1 MLHDKI
7 QLALLFAVEVV
18 QRKAV
23 GGQLLRGGVFE
34 HGAVVDVGFAV
45 QQRQLDAVGVGGRQ
59 QPDVAQKQLEQVALA
74 VQAQRQGGFLDI
86 VGGQRHARV
95 GQPQKAV
102 AVAAQLE
109 ILMQVFQDKPLVFGV
124 QLAGDQVKNI
134 FQIQLFLRVV
144 AGDILFV
151 QRQNRL
157 LHLRDLVQIAGAQIA
172 FHRRRHTAH
181 QQIQPKQLHHFL
193 VDHRLD
199 LLFLVVTAL

>member
-1 MLHDKI
+1 M
-7 QLALLFAVEVV
+7 
-18 QRKAV
+18 
-23 GGQLLRGGVFE
+23 
-34 HGAVVDVGFAV
+34 
-45 QQRQLDAVGVGGRQ
+45 
-59 QPDVAQKQLEQVALA
+59 A

-134 FQIQLFLRVV
+134 FQIQLFLWVV
-144 AGDILFV
+144 AGNILFV

-157 LHLRDLVQIAGAQIA
+157 LHLRDLVQIAGAQIT